1 MVIIR
6 ECDDLGHR
14 KHLNS
19 NDRRALWEE
28 CMREMSDALGVEELE
43 RVMNKINSEVLTSNC
58 DSDPNSSGSVELLME
73 TSKPFSGEVLN
84 FKKSSIR
91 DIEIAKLQSL

>member
-1 MVIIR
+1 MIIIR

-19 NDRRALWEE
+19 DERRTLWEE

-43 RVMNKINSEVLTSNC
+43 RVMNKINSEVLTSDS
-58 DSDPNSSGSVELLME
+58 DSDPDSSGSVELLMK
-73 TSKPFSGEVLN
+73 TTKSFSGEVLN

-91 DIEIAKLQSL
+91 DMEIATLR